1 MQWFF
6 QFRLMLL
13 CTDNCNA
20 HWIMNRVGKWCG
32 SVVSKMLVEI
42 TSQGTPA
49 KLEVTVYLWF
59 PSMAVTLKI
68 YDAVVVERQ
77 YLWRQYSNAG
87 CLCGK
92 HLTAQQ
98 PYTLIF
104 YMPVVLSLGISSASQ
119 TFFFTA
125 TSQAP
130 PLWHFIYIT
139 ISRIQG
145 LERFCTN
152 KIKIALTDWSVQWMW
167 DWHTLK
173 GQTSEHTV

>member
-1 MQWFF
+1 MWVSGFK
-6 QFRLMLL
+6 
-13 CTDNCNA
+13 NA
-20 HWIMNRVGKWCG
+20 CWNHITRHPSKIRGNSLFM
-32 SVVSKMLVEI
+32 VSKHGCNFKNIWRGRSRAAVSLKAIQQRWMFVWKA
-42 TSQGTPA
+42 SHCSA
-49 KLEVTVYLWF
+49 AVYSYIL
-59 PSMAVTLKI
+59 
-68 YDAVVVERQ
+68 
-77 YLWRQYSNAG
+77 
-87 CLCGK
+87 
-92 HLTAQQ
+92 
-98 PYTLIF
+98 F